1 MSWFRLIPGL
11 KLTPPWQ
18 KLCKLLTNSLPPT
31 PRINT
36 AMSKLTGLRLAAA
49 FALTALAIPM
59 PALAQK
65 QPHIIVVTH
74 GQVSDSFWV
83 VVKNG
88 VQLAAKETG
97 GNVEYRAPEKFD
109 MVAMSQLIDAAV
121 ASKPDGLIVSIPDAD
136 ALGKSIKA
144 AVAAKIPVISINS
157 GSDVSKSLGCLMHIG
172 QEEEYAGKKA
182 GERMKAEGVKKAMV
196 INQEVGNVALDL
208 RAKGFSE
215 GLGTPAEVLAVKM
228 DFTEARNAVAA
239 YLQKNPDVEGILALG
254 PTGAEPGLQAITN
267 AGLIGKVKFG
277 TFDLSPTVLQ
287 ALSKKQM
294 DFAIDQ
300 QQFLQGFLP
309 VIVLDDYIR
318 YGLLP
323 ANENLLTGP
332 GFVTPENAAQVIDL
346 AKKGIR

>member
-1 MSWFRLIPGL
+1 
-11 KLTPPWQ
+11 
-18 KLCKLLTNSLPPT
+18 
-31 PRINT
+31 
-36 AMSKLTGLRLAAA
+36 MSKLTSLPIAAACSLLAA
-49 FALTALAIPM
+49 LPI

-65 QPHIIVVTH
+65 KPHIVVVTH

-97 GNVEYRAPEKFD
+97 ADVDYRAPEKFD
-109 MVAMSQLIDAAV
+109 MVAMSQLIDAAI

-144 AVAAKIPVISINS
+144 AVAAKIPVISMNS

-182 GERMKAEGVKKAMV
+182 GERMKAEGIKKAFV

-215 GLGTPAEVLAVKM
+215 GLGIPAEVLAVKM
-228 DFTEARNAVAA
+228 DFTESRNAVAA

-254 PTGAEPGLQAITN
+254 PVAAEPTLQALTS
-267 AGLIGKVKFG
+267 AGMIGKVKLA

-287 ALSKKQM
+287 ALQKKQM

-300 QQFLQGFLP
+300 QQYLQGYLP
-309 VIVLDDYIR
+309 VIVLDNYIR
-318 YGLLP
+318 YGLLA

-332 GFVTPENAAQVIDL
+332 GFVTAENAAQVIDL